1 MEISLLQSNIHDIP
15 DLVRVHTAAFKADQ
29 FSNFMLDGREE
40 NAHQI
45 MMEKSLKIWI
55 ADPTTKL
62 VKAVASDG
70 NVVGWACFLAQGRDD
85 TSEACPQSQSL
96 QPANDSEASFVD
108 HSLQQKSEKPQT
120 PAQLLGR
127 LMRRDVM
134 KWEVDSMKGGRYLSI
149 QALATHPNFQGQGIG
164 SRLIKWGTDIADAEG
179 LPCWAHASPA
189 GHRLYT
195 RAGFSELGRSEYDLE
210 EFSDRK
216 KSWGRY
222 TFRYMK
228 RPAQENS

>member
-1 MEISLLQSNIHDIP
+1 MEISLRQSKIHDIP

-29 FSNFMLDGREE
+29 FSKFMLDGREE

-45 MMEKSLKIWI
+45 MMEKSLKIWL

-70 NVVGWACFLAQGRDD
+70 SVVGHKV
-85 TSEACPQSQSL
+85 SNP
-96 QPANDSEASFVD
+96 PNDSETSSVN
-108 HSLQQKSEKPQT
+108 HSLQQKSEKPKP

-127 LMRRDVM
+127 LMRRDAM
-134 KWEVDSMKGGRYLSI
+134 KWEMDSMKGGRYLTI
-149 QALATHPNFQGQGIG
+149 QALATYPSFQGQGIG

-179 LPCWAHASPA
+179 LRCWAHASPA

-195 RAGFSELGRSEYDLE
+195 RAGFSELGRSDYDLE
-210 EFSDRK
+210 KFSDGN
-216 KSWGRY
+216 KSWGHY

-228 RPAQENS
+228 RPAQKKR